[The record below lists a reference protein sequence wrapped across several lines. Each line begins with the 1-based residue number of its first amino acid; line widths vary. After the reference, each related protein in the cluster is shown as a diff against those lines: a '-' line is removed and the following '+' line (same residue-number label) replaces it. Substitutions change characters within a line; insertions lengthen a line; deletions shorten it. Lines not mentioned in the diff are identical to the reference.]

1 MISEE
6 SLKNWCCLVYR
17 KKKSDRNMPSGM
29 SSGLPQKEKD
39 YFFSMLAEIQQEMNF
54 KMQKDKFRFG
64 VF

>member
-1 MISEE
+1 
-6 SLKNWCCLVYR
+6 
-17 KKKSDRNMPSGM
+17 MPSGV

-39 YFFSMLAEIQQEMNF
+39 YFFSRLPRTEQEMSF

>member
-1 MISEE
+1 
-6 SLKNWCCLVYR
+6 
-17 KKKSDRNMPSGM
+17 MPSGM

-39 YFFSMLAEIQQEMNF
+39 YFFSMLAQIQQEMSF